1 MKRSNSRFG
10 LTDGEWETAV
20 AELRDAILEAA
31 SEGRFTTYGEVASK
45 IKSVAVE
52 PHSALMNYLLGAVF
66 EEEHAH
72 QRPALTAI
80 VTHKDADQEP
90 GRGFYD
96 MARSLGYAFSE
107 PYVFWAQQVKEVWE
121 RYGPDSPREAAS

>member
-1 MKRSNSRFG
+1 VRRSNSKFG
-10 LTDGEWETAV
+10 LTDEEWDTAM

-45 IKSVAVE
+45 INSVAAE
-52 PHSALMNYLLGAVF
+52 PHSALMNQLLGAVF

-72 QRPALTAI
+72 ERPALTAL
-80 VTHKDADQEP
+80 VTHKDGDQEP

-96 MARSLGYAFSE
+96 MARSLGYRFSE
-107 PYVFWAQQVKEVWE
+107 PYVFWAQQVQEVWKL
-121 RYGPDSPREAAS
+121 YGPQSSRD